1 MARPKKHD
9 IPPNKVQELAEFG
22 CTNTEIAQFYGC
34 SESTIRRNYDEYL
47 IKGRASGKTRLRQL
61 QWKVAEKG
69 NVTMLIWLGK
79 QVLGQSENPMVME
92 DELVE
97 GFDLEE
103 I

>member
-1 MARPKKHD
+1 M
-9 IPPNKVQELAEFG
+9 
-22 CTNTEIAQFYGC
+22 
-34 SESTIRRNYDEYL
+34 
-47 IKGRASGKTRLRQL
+47 
-61 QWKVAEKG
+61 KG

-79 QVLGQSENPMVME
+79 QVLGQSENPMVLE

>member
-1 MARPKKHD
+1 MARPKKYD
-9 IPPNKVQELAEFG
+9 IPAHKVQELPEFG

-34 SESTIRRNYDEYL
+34 SENTIRRNYGENL
-47 IKGRASGKTRLRQL
+47 TKGRASGKTRLREL
-61 QWKVAEKG
+61 QWAVAAKG

-97 GFDLEE
+97 GFDIEV